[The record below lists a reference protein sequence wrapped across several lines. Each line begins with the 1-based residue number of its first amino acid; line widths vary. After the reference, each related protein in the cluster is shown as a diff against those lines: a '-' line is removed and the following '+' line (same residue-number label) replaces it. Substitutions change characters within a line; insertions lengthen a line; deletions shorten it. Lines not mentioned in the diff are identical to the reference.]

1 MNTPKQPQQ
10 PPERRFFEP
19 VFVARQP
26 ILDRESRVY
35 GFELLFRQA
44 FSAMAAQVADADT
57 ATAKVII
64 DGFPLVTETMLG
76 PRKCF
81 INFPEGLLL
90 KQIPLALPREMCVVE
105 ILEDVRPRPEVL
117 AACRDIK
124 HAGYLLAVDDFVGQ
138 PELVPFVEMAD
149 IVKVDVLE
157 LTPGRV
163 REIAGPLLGRR
174 TALLAEKV
182 EDGEAYRACLDA
194 GFTYFQGYHFSRP
207 EVVCGRKPPVG
218 VVSKVRLLRELAVPD
233 PEPERIA
240 AILSSDAGLSFRLLK
255 YLNSAAFFRMDK
267 VASLSQAML
276 VMGQNPLRK
285 WLMAVLLTEMA
296 HTPIGREVSF
306 QSLSRARFLE
316 LLAQGRARLAFRP
329 DSLFMLGLFSRMD
342 ALLGQSM
349 AEVAA
354 QLPLEEDILAA
365 LRGEPGQAGKLLE
378 LAGDIEGGRFEKA
391 LDVLSRTGVAA
402 ADAAKIHAEA
412 TLWARDVLG

>member
-1 MNTPKQPQQ
+1 MNTPKQ

-44 FSAMAAQVADADT
+44 VSAMAAQVADADT
-57 ATAKVII
+57 ATARVII
-64 DGFPLVTETMLG
+64 DGFPLVAETMLG

-117 AACRDIK
+117 DACRDIK

-149 IVKVDVLE
+149 IVKVDVLG
-157 LTPGRV
+157 LTPGQV
-163 REIAGPLLGRR
+163 REIAGPLLGRQ